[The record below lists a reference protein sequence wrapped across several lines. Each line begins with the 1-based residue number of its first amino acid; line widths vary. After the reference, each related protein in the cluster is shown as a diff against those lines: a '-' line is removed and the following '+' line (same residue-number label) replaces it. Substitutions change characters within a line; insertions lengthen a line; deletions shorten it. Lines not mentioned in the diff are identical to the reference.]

1 MRKSQ
6 KCVECLL
13 QEYSLMVAKEL
24 NYPKNQFYPQ
34 ERLKYER
41 ELIKRLGGSWEKFCE
56 LNGWTDEE
64 VIKPL

>member
-6 KCVECLL
+6 MSVEGLL
-13 QEYSLMVAKEL
+13 QEYGLMVAKEL
-24 NYPKNQFYPQ
+24 NYPKNKLYPQ

-41 ELIKRLGGSWEKFCE
+41 ELIKRLGGSWAKFCE

-64 VIKPL
+64 IIKP